1 MSKVGL
7 VLSGGGARG
16 FFHIGVLMALQ
27 RLKVKVDMVAGCS
40 IGAMIGTMYAK
51 NPDINL
57 EEVVIGIDFTEIVK
71 AILLGRKPSDMPNL
85 VMYIKKFVKAN
96 RFEELLIPSRF
107 NATDLN
113 NKKEI
118 IFQDGMLFPGL
129 IASMSLPGIFS
140 PVKYKDTYL
149 VDGGVINNIPTSL
162 IANDVDSLI
171 ISDITAPVKEITD
184 KSSPAD
190 IFMSSIAFL
199 QKQNIEDKNRL
210 PQNKPVIELNL
221 TDTET
226 SLLEFKQKNSQ
237 KLIILGYQ
245 SVMDRADQIKSL

>member
-1 MSKVGL
+1 MGRVGL

-16 FFHIGVLMALQ
+16 FFHIGALMALQ
-27 RLKVKVDMVAGCS
+27 RLKVKIDMVSGCS

-51 NPDINL
+51 DPNINL
-57 EEVVIGIDFTEIVK
+57 EEVVIGINFTEIVK
-71 AILLGRKPSDMPNL
+71 AILLGRKPSDMPEL

-96 RFEELLIPSRF
+96 RFEDLVIPTKF

-113 NKKEI
+113 NRKEI
-118 IFQDGMLFPGL
+118 VFDQGLLFPGL

-140 PVKYKDTYL
+140 PIKFKDTYL

-162 IANDVDSLI
+162 IVDEVDSLI
-171 ISDITAPVKEITD
+171 VSDITAPIKEITD

-199 QKQNIEDKNRL
+199 QKQNIEERIKT
-210 PQNKPVIELNL
+210 PQNKPVINLDL

-226 SLLEFKQKNSQ
+226 SLLEFRQQNSQ

-245 SVMDRADQIKSL
+245 SVMDKADQIKSL